1 MSRPKI
7 IPNDVKKSCL
17 ALVQG
22 YDRRRKLACSPLELQ
37 RVEAVEYAV
46 GNVGLD
52 LTERDRHILL
62 RAILRSCTEGRKY
75 PFEKLGVDMME
86 RTCFY
91 KHRLNFL
98 ADIAK
103 YMEML

>member
-7 IPNDVKKSCL
+7 IPDDVKKCCM

-22 YDRRRKLACSPLELQ
+22 YDRRRKLACSSLELH
-37 RVEAVEYAV
+37 RVEAVEYAI
-46 GNVGLD
+46 GNVGQD
-52 LTERDRHILL
+52 LTERDRQILL

-91 KHRLNFL
+91 DRRTKFL
-98 ADIAK
+98 TDIAK
-103 YMEML
+103 YMEMV